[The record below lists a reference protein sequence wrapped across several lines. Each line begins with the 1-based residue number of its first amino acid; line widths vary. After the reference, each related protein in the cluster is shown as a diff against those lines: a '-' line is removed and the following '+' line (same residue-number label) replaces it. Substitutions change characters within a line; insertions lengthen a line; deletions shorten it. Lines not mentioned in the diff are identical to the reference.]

1 MTLEDIALQ
10 MTPGIGVKGAAHLLE
25 VFGDARRIFAAS
37 HDELAG
43 AARLR
48 PEPLRA
54 ILQRKGFPAAERELL
69 YCRRNGIRPIAST
82 DPEYPPLLR
91 DIPDPPHVIYLRGEL
106 RALHMRCLSVVGT
119 RTATPYGETM
129 CHALIERLAERV
141 DELSIVSGLAFGID
155 AAAHRAALA
164 CRVPTVAVV
173 ANPLPGVTPTQHAG
187 LARDILEQGGAL
199 LTELHSQTRQNGSL
213 FLARN
218 RIIAAL
224 SAGTLV
230 VESPAS
236 GGSLFTAHCAD
247 GYNRTVM
254 ALPGRVT
261 DRMSAGTNFLIR
273 NQKAQMILTADDII
287 TELQWENA
295 APQRDTR
302 TETPGDRRL
311 TPDERAAGLL
321 PHGRPPLARDARRAE
336 RTRPGRAGHAAGG
349 ARAERRRPPAPRQP
363 IHETAMRLIDTH
375 SHLYEPEFDADRD
388 EALARAAAAGVER
401 LLLPA
406 IDSESHERLFALSRR
421 DPARYIPMMGL
432 HPTSVNDNPRWREE
446 LALVERLLDA
456 PPEGIGAFCAVGEIG
471 LDFYW
476 SRDFMSEQCEAF
488 AAQLRMAW
496 RRGLPVAIHTRA
508 AWDEMERIIAEESA
522 RARSEGATLRGVF
535 HAFSEDE
542 GRYARLRACGDWLF
556 GIGGVVTFK
565 RSQVAAS
572 VPAMELDDL
581 VLETDCPYLTPVP
594 HRGERNESAYVRF
607 VCERVAA
614 LKGLPPEEVARRT
627 TASAERMFGLGAL
640 PAAEEPE
647 RAAAEVPG
655 KAAAEELGKAAAE
668 GSGKATTEGPDTMK
682 TPASEGAGRTIANN

>member
-106 RALHMRCLSVVGT
+106 RALRMRCLSVVGT

-141 DELSIVSGLAFGID
+141 DELSIVSGLAFGIA

-311 TPDERAAGLL
+311 TPDERGLL
-321 PHGRPPLARDARRAE
+321 GCFRTDDPLSLETLGELSGLD
-336 RTRPGRAGHAAGG
+336 PG
-349 ARAERRRPPAPRQP
+349 
-363 IHETAMRLIDTH
+363 
-375 SHLYEPEFDADRD
+375 
-388 EALARAAAAGVER
+388 
-401 LLLPA
+401 
-406 IDSESHERLFALSRR
+406 
-421 DPARYIPMMGL
+421 
-432 HPTSVNDNPRWREE
+432 E
-446 LALVERLLDA
+446 LATLLVGLELS
-456 PPEGIGAFCAVGEIG
+456 GAV
-471 LDFYW
+471 
-476 SRDFMSEQCEAF
+476 R
-488 AAQLRMAW
+488 QLPGNRYMK
-496 RRGLPVAIHTRA
+496 LP
-508 AWDEMERIIAEESA
+508 
-522 RARSEGATLRGVF
+522 
-535 HAFSEDE
+535 
-542 GRYARLRACGDWLF
+542 
-556 GIGGVVTFK
+556 
-565 RSQVAAS
+565 
-572 VPAMELDDL
+572 
-581 VLETDCPYLTPVP
+581 
-594 HRGERNESAYVRF
+594 
-607 VCERVAA
+607 
-614 LKGLPPEEVARRT
+614 
-627 TASAERMFGLGAL
+627 
-640 PAAEEPE
+640 
-647 RAAAEVPG
+647 
-655 KAAAEELGKAAAE
+655 
-668 GSGKATTEGPDTMK
+668 
-682 TPASEGAGRTIANN
+682 